1 MRNRI
6 VRNMLITL
14 QYNVQTYFVY
24 QVSRPLSNKELL
36 LDGIPGIGAHE
47 QSEIGNLI
55 CCRLLFRS
63 SAVANLEPSSIAN
76 FFYEACS
83 EVPSNRS
90 TMLSIF
96 QHFRF
101 INNNFSER
109 FTIKHNQSCC
119 FNSINVQNNFIKE
132 EKNLLI
138 QQRKVL

>member
-14 QYNVQTYFVY
+14 YYNVQIYFVY

-63 SAVANLEPSSIAN
+63 SAVANLEPSSNAN
-76 FFYEACS
+76 FFYEACTTCS

-119 FNSINVQNNFIKE
+119 FNSINVWNNFK
-132 EKNLLI
+132 KK
-138 QQRKVL
+138 RKIC